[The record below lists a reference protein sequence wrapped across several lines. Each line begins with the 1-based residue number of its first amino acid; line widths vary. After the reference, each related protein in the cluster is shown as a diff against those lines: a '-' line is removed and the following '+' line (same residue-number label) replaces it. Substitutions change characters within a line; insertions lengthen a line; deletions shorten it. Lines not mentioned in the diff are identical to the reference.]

1 MRRRKKDKKNNNGFS
16 LLEVLVAITVLA
28 LLAGPLM
35 HSFVTAA
42 NTNVKSKDRQRITA
56 VAQNLME
63 QVVALEPEELQSDH
77 EWKAYDETGNF
88 LGAAGGV
95 AGSAK
100 AASYVREY
108 QNIVSGNR
116 SYDARVTLSSSVYD
130 QVNQK
135 PLADISN
142 MDLNQDACYLENQQD
157 GQAASGDPVAEEFF
171 NRMVAAQQNGGAG
184 LSADEIWSRIES
196 GIKSKMERIMTL
208 DITLI
213 GQMSDRHTTR
223 VEFSIEY
230 QLNDPSL
237 EPADRVIRTL
247 AQDQIFDNTGSG
259 QELRNIYLFYQP
271 RYESHT
277 GDPVNLND
285 TIIIN
290 NQPEVP
296 VTVYLVKQKQDGV
309 TVGLEQSYHAKLQ
322 INERD
327 FGYEGLP
334 ANDPKENW
342 HSDNTFVAA
351 TGIRSNLGWYLYQG
365 TEPDKNPQKIDGN
378 SQIDCTYQR
387 FGTIKTGDMREDGG
401 GLDSVGRITSFSPLA
416 GTATRDH
423 LFGVTV
429 EVFKASEAN
438 RFGDEHKL
446 YTMTGTKEN

>member
-1 MRRRKKDKKNNNGFS
+1 MRRRKKNKKNNNGFS

-77 EWKAYDETGNF
+77 EWKAYDATGNL
-88 LGAAGGV
+88 LGAAGGG

-116 SYDARVTLSSSVYD
+116 TYDARVTLSSSVYD

-142 MDLNQDACYLENQQD
+142 MDLNQDACYLENKQD

-184 LSADEIWSRIES
+184 LSENEIWSRIERD
-196 GIKSKMERIMTL
+196 MERIMTL

-213 GQMSDRHTTR
+213 GQLSDRHTTR

-230 QLNDPSL
+230 QFNDPGL

-271 RYESHT
+271 WYESHT

-296 VTVYLVKQKQDGV
+296 VTVYLVKQKQDSMTIGM
-309 TVGLEQSYHAKLQ
+309 EQSYHARLQ

-342 HSDNTFVAA
+342 HSDDTFVAA
-351 TGIRSNLGWYLYQG
+351 TGIRSNLGWYRGSDL
-365 TEPDKNPQKIDGN
+365 DKNPREIDGN